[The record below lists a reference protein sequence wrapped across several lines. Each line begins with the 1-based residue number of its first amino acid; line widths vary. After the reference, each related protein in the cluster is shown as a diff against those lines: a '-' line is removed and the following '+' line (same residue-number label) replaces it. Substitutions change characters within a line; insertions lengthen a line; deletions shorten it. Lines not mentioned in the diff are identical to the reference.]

1 MKKVL
6 KVCYST
12 IHIWM
17 GEAIS
22 LKGVGGGVMPGG
34 WGGEWSKQV
43 GFFFPPHWLLLYC
56 IEGLLQTFPFARTA
70 RGHSGFFG
78 SKRGIA
84 VSEGFSIWPF
94 QGLFMRCGETR
105 IHSPRRGLYLVCW
118 YSVGSKIPGFIW
130 SQKSAIIAFLMA
142 EPRTVLYTGQWF
154 LVFAHAV
161 LSVRSP
167 PLLAKMAVVTS
178 FTPAYSLHRYA
189 LPSLTPDLM
198 HIHHHSAS
206 FTILQHHSTS
216 FTIVHHRPPSF
227 NLVHHRSTSFTIVQ
241 PRPPSFTIV

>member
-1 MKKVL
+1 
-6 KVCYST
+6 
-12 IHIWM
+12 M
-17 GEAIS
+17 GEAIVS
-22 LKGVGGGVMPGG
+22 RGWGVGWCLGGGVGND
-34 WGGEWSKQV
+34 QNRL
-43 GFFFPPHWLLLYC
+43 GFFSTAYFHPKN

-130 SQKSAIIAFLMA
+130 SQKSTIIAFLMA

-167 PLLAKMAVVTS
+167 PLLAKMALLNQKAFERKLQNMSSTQDSVQTV
-178 FTPAYSLHRYA
+178 SLW
-189 LPSLTPDLM
+189 M
-198 HIHHHSAS
+198 IHHKKHAMDMGK
-206 FTILQHHSTS
+206 IWLDQLKKGK
-216 FTIVHHRPPSF
+216 VRPPSGASPG
-227 NLVHHRSTSFTIVQ
+227 LFTICVYWQ
-241 PRPPSFTIV
+241 IRRMTRFSFLLELHSCTFRLQLR